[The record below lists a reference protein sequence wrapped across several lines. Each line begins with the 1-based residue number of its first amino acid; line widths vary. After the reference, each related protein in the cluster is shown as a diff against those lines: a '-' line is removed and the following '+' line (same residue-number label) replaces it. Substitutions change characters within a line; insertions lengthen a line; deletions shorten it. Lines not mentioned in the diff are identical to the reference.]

1 MKQLV
6 GLLFTLLVMAS
17 CGTDSHHFKF
27 EGRFKHLNQGEFYVY
42 SPDGAIDGMDTVKV
56 RDGRFAY
63 EMVCESPATLML
75 VFPNFSQQPVFAVPG
90 EAVEISGDAS
100 HLKLL
105 KVKGT
110 DDNELMN
117 GFREQ
122 VNNASPPEMQQ
133 YASQFIKDHP
143 KSRVCAYLLNEYFLR
158 EPRADYRQADTLLQF
173 LLKHQPENNALL
185 RLTGLVKPRAQV
197 RVGGS
202 LPAFADTDVYGR
214 RVTSADLLKAEVG
227 VLTVWA
233 TWSYDSQD
241 LQRQIRELQKEHP
254 GRLSVV
260 SISVDASRRECR
272 KTLHLD
278 SVGWPTICDEEMLNG
293 PLMRKLGFSQVPSN
307 VVLLR
312 GRIVALNL
320 SRTEIIEKLKSL
332 L

>member
-1 MKQLV
+1 MKQLA
-6 GLLFTLLVMAS
+6 GLLFALLVMAS
-17 CGTDSHHFKF
+17 CGADSHHFKF

-42 SPDGAIDGMDTVKV
+42 SPDGAIDGMDTIKV
-56 RDGRFAY
+56 QDGRFAY

-90 EAVEISGDAS
+90 KAVEISGDAS

-105 KVKGT
+105 KVEGT
-110 DDNELMN
+110 EDNELMN
-117 GFREQ
+117 AFREQ
-122 VNNASPPEMQQ
+122 VNNASPPEMQR
-133 YASQFIKDHP
+133 YAAQFIKDHP
-143 KSRVCAYLLNEYFLR
+143 ESRVCVYLLNEYFLR
-158 EPRADYRQADTLLQF
+158 EPRADYQQAGNLLQL
-173 LLKHQPENNALL
+173 LLKHQPESDALL
-185 RLTGLVKPRAQV
+185 RLSGIVKSRAQM

-202 LPAFADTDVYGR
+202 LPAFAETDVYGR

-241 LQRQIRELQKEHP
+241 LQRQVKELQKEYP
-254 GRLSVV
+254 GRLRVV

-272 KTLHLD
+272 NTLHLD
-278 SVGWPTICDEEMLNG
+278 SVGWPTICDEEMLSG

-307 VVLLR
+307 AVLQH
-312 GRIVALNL
+312 GRIIALNL